1 MALPEY
7 EVYAIKYA
15 ERTGTRGTVFVHG
28 DPHDAPLG
36 MDYFVWV
43 IRSAERTVVLDVGF
57 GKAEG
62 ERRGRTFLR
71 CPTEGLGMLG
81 VDAGA
86 VEDVIISHMHYDHAG
101 NLDLFPNARFH
112 IQDDEMSYV
121 TGRAMTHKAL
131 RGSFVLSDVQQMVA
145 ALYGDRVTFH
155 DGDEDLFPGI
165 SLHHIPGHT
174 RGMQSVRVLTA
185 RGWVVLASDAA
196 HYYECLTDG
205 RPFQTHENMYLMLE
219 GYRRLRQLAPDDAH
233 IVPGHDP
240 EVLARYPAPE
250 AAMDG
255 IAAALHVAPKPNVIP

>member
-7 EVYAIKYA
+7 EIFAVKYA
-15 ERTGTRGTVFVHG
+15 ERTGTRGTIFVHG

-71 CPTEGLGMLG
+71 CPTEGLAMLG
-81 VDAGA
+81 VDPGA
-86 VEDVIISHMHYDHAG
+86 IEDVIISHMHYDHAG
-101 NLDLFPNARFH
+101 NLDLFANARFH
-112 IQDDEMSYV
+112 IQDDEMAYV

-131 RGSFVLSDVQQMVA
+131 RGSFVLADVQQMVA
-145 ALYGDRVTFH
+145 ALYGDRVVFH

-174 RGMQSVRVLTA
+174 RGMQSVRVHTA

-219 GYRRLRQLAPDDAH
+219 GYRRLRQLASDDAH

-240 EVLARYPAPE
+240 EVLARYPTPQ
-250 AAMDG
+250 AAMEG
-255 IAAALHVAPKPNVIP
+255 IVAALHLAPRG

>member
-7 EVYAIKYA
+7 EIFAVKYA

-43 IRSAERTVVLDVGF
+43 MRSAERTVVLDVGF

-71 CPTEGLGMLG
+71 CPTEGLAMLG
-81 VDAGA
+81 VDAEA
-86 VEDVIISHMHYDHAG
+86 IDDVIISHMHYDHAG
-101 NLDLFPNARFH
+101 NLELFPNARFH
-112 IQDDEMSYV
+112 IQDAEMSYV

-131 RGSFVLSDVQQMVA
+131 RGSFVLADVQQMVA
-145 ALYGDRVTFH
+145 ALYGDRVVFH

-174 RGMQSVRVLTA
+174 RGMQSVRVHTA

-240 EVLARYPAPE
+240 EVLKRYPAPE
-250 AAMDG
+250 PEMQG
-255 IAAALHVAPKPNVIP
+255 IVAALHQPPAE

>member
-7 EVYAIKYA
+7 EIFAVKYA
-15 ERTGTRGTVFVHG
+15 ERTGTRGTIFVHG

-43 IRSAERTVVLDVGF
+43 MRSAERTVVLDVGF

-71 CPTEGLGMLG
+71 CPTEGLAMLG
-81 VDAGA
+81 IDAGA
-86 VEDVIISHMHYDHAG
+86 IDDVIISHMHYDHAG
-101 NLDLFPNARFH
+101 NLELFPNARFH
-112 IQDDEMSYV
+112 IQDDEMAYV

-131 RGSFVLSDVQQMVA
+131 RGSFVLADVQQMVA
-145 ALYGDRVTFH
+145 ALYGDRVVFH

-174 RGMQSVRVLTA
+174 RGMQSVRVHTA

-219 GYRRLRQLAPDDAH
+219 GYRRLRQLAEDDAH

-240 EVLARYPAPE
+240 DVLARYPAPDT
-250 AAMDG
+250 AMEG
-255 IAAALHVAPKPNVIP
+255 IVAALHLAPKG